1 VPKVDLGTL
10 IADKYRVTRMIGAG
24 GMGTV
29 WEGLHVEVG
38 YRVAIKVLRADQLD
52 DPENVKRFYGEA
64 RAVAKLRTKHVAK
77 IYDVGQLADGR
88 PYIVMEF
95 LDGVDLEAE
104 LVRRKRLPAEEA
116 CRHVMAACVAVS
128 EAHSYGIIHRD
139 LKPANLFL
147 AREGSETVLKVV
159 DFGISKVASDDGIRL
174 TQTQSAFGTPL
185 YMAPESVR
193 SAKLADERTDVWA
206 LGVIL
211 HELVTGHVPFL
222 GESATAVAVAVTM
235 DEPKPPSG
243 LVPDL
248 PSFIDTVVAT
258 ALQKTPAKRYQSAAE
273 MSAAIDNGLKGNF
286 AMAATTRM
294 EPLAL
299 EAVGPPRA
307 PMVAESTSQALVAP
321 VVSTPTPRPTR
332 VMPLLVGAGALVGVL
347 LGVVVWRVQ
356 SSSASSPSA
365 TTAGAEPPSVAPT
378 SSESKPQVE
387 PERSGPPTATVAAS
401 SGPAP
406 NSAEPGPSA
415 TTSMAGPS
423 ATTAKPPD
431 SAIPSTTA
439 KPAAATAPTPPQPT
453 ATPTPGPTGPKDV
466 KGSPVRL

>member
-1 VPKVDLGTL
+1 MPNVTLGAL

-29 WEGLHVEVG
+29 WEGQHAEVG
-38 YRVAIKVLRADQLD
+38 YRVAIKVLRADQLT

-77 IYDVGQLADGR
+77 IYDVGQLPDGR
-88 PYIVMEF
+88 PFIVMEF

-104 LVRRKRLPAEEA
+104 LGRRHRLPVEEA
-116 CRHVMAACVAVS
+116 CRHVIAACVAIT
-128 EAHSYGIIHRD
+128 EAHSHGIIHRD

-147 AREGSETVLKVV
+147 AREGAETVLKVV
-159 DFGISKVASDDGIRL
+159 DFGISKVASDDGVRL

-235 DEPKPPSG
+235 DEPKPPSA

-248 PSFIDTVVAT
+248 PSFVDTVVAT
-258 ALQKTPAKRYQSAAE
+258 ALQKNPSKRYQSAAE
-273 MSAAIDNGLKGNF
+273 MSAAIESGLKGNL

-294 EPLAL
+294 EPIHLA
-299 EAVGPPRA
+299 AVGPART
-307 PMVAESTSQALVAP
+307 PMVAESTSQALVPP
-321 VVSTPTPRPTR
+321 VVATPAPRSSR
-332 VMPLLVGAGALVGVL
+332 AMPLLLGVGALVGVL
-347 LGVVVWRVQ
+347 LGVILSRAQ
-356 SSSASSPSA
+356 SSSAPGSP
-365 TTAGAEPPSVAPT
+365 TAGAEPAAPASPLHESQPEVAPERTAVTAATSTASVAPMSTPPT
-378 SSESKPQVE
+378 SATT
-387 PERSGPPTATVAAS
+387 ERSVERPMPSASARS
-401 SGPAP
+401 SGPAA
-406 NSAEPGPSA
+406 SPGA
-415 TTSMAGPS
+415 T
-423 ATTAKPPD
+423 AT
-431 SAIPSTTA
+431 
-439 KPAAATAPTPPQPT
+439 AATGAPGGAPT
-453 ATPTPGPTGPKDV
+453 ATPTAGPKDV

>member
-1 VPKVDLGTL
+1 VPHVDLGSL
-10 IADKYRVTRMIGAG
+10 IAEKYRVTRMIGAG

-29 WEGLHVEVG
+29 WEGQHVEGG
-38 YRVAIKVLRADQLD
+38 YRVAIKVLRADQLG
-52 DPENVKRFYGEA
+52 DPENIKRFYGEA

-77 IYDVGQLADGR
+77 IYEVGGLPDGR
-88 PYIVMEF
+88 PFIVMEF
-95 LDGVDLEAE
+95 LDGGDLEAE
-104 LVRRKRLPAEEA
+104 LGRRGRLPVEEA
-116 CRHVMAACVAVS
+116 CRHVMAACVAIT
-128 EAHSYGIIHRD
+128 EAHSHGIIHRD

-159 DFGISKVASDDGIRL
+159 DFGISKVASDDGVRL

-235 DEPKPPSG
+235 DEPKPPSA

-248 PSFIDTVVAT
+248 PGFVDTVVAT
-258 ALQKTPAKRYQSAAE
+258 ALQKNPAKRFQSAAE
-273 MSAAIDNGLKGNF
+273 MSTAIATGLSGAV

-299 EAVGPPRA
+299 APLDKPRA
-307 PMVAESTSQALVAP
+307 AMVAESTSQALVAP
-321 VVSTPTPRPTR
+321 VMPAPASPRPTR
-332 VMPLLVGAGALVGVL
+332 VVPIVVGVGALVGVL
-347 LGVVVWRVQ
+347 VGAALWRTQ
-356 SSSASSPSA
+356 SAASSVAP
-365 TTAGAEPPSVAPT
+365 TAGAEPQVPATATQLQPQVAPELSAASPEPSGAAPVPTGSAAPVAPT
-378 SSESKPQVE
+378 PDPTVE
-387 PERSGPPTATVAAS
+387 RAPPTFSASVAKPTAVGAS
-401 SGPAP
+401 PTSLPAP
-406 NSAEPGPSA
+406 
-415 TTSMAGPS
+415 TS
-423 ATTAKPPD
+423 T
-431 SAIPSTTA
+431 
-439 KPAAATAPTPPQPT
+439 AAAQPT
-453 ATPTPGPTGPKDV
+453 AAPKDV